1 MDTKTNKPPTF
12 FGAPTPGVDDEDLPK
27 KCWNG
32 GWYER

>member
-1 MDTKTNKPPTF
+1 MDEETNKPPTF
-12 FGAPTPGVDDEDLPK
+12 LGAPTPGVNDEKLPK